1 MEKLNA
7 AITIESIPLTKSVP
21 IMAERT
27 DIAANP
33 SDQVRVVGPD
43 DCEKAAQC
51 LAEAFMNDDVAK
63 YFIFTEPGS
72 PKTWNTESLR
82 LHHKICEYLVYAHY
96 MKGLVTIA
104 GPNYDSVALW
114 YILTA
119 ERSFD
124 YC

>member
-1 MEKLNA
+1 MEKFNA
-7 AITIESIPLTKSVP
+7 AITIESKPLIKSIP

-33 SDQVRVVGPD
+33 SVSDQVRVVGPD
-43 DCEKAAQC
+43 DCLKAAEC
-51 LAEAFMNDDVAK
+51 LAEAFMKDDVAK

-72 PKTWNTESLR
+72 PKIWTPETLR

-119 ERSFD
+119 
-124 YC
+124 

>member
-1 MEKLNA
+1 MEKFNA
-7 AITIESIPLTKSVP
+7 AITIESKPLTKSVP

-33 SDQVRVVGPD
+33 NDQVRVVGPD
-43 DCEKAAQC
+43 DCLKAAEC
-51 LAEAFMNDDVAK
+51 LAEAFMDDDVAK

-72 PKTWNTESLR
+72 PKTWTPESLR
-82 LHHKICEYLVYAHY
+82 LHYKICEYLVYAHY

-114 YILTA
+114 YISTA
-119 ERSFD
+119 YCSLD

>member
-7 AITIESIPLTKSVP
+7 AITIESIPPTKPVP
-21 IMAERT
+21 VMAKRT
-27 DIAANP
+27 DIAAIP
-33 SDQVRVVGPD
+33 SDLVRVVGPD
-43 DCEKAAQC
+43 DCEKAAVC
-51 LAEAFMNDDVAK
+51 LAEAFLNDDVAK

-72 PKTWNTESLR
+72 PKTWNAESLR
-82 LHHKICEYLVYAHY
+82 LHYKICEYLVYAHY

-119 ERSFD
+119 
-124 YC
+124 

>member
-7 AITIESIPLTKSVP
+7 AITIESKPLIQSVP
-21 IMAERT
+21 VMAERT

-43 DCEKAAQC
+43 DCVKAAEC

-63 YFIFTEPGS
+63 YFIFTESGS
-72 PKTWNTESLR
+72 PKTWNPETLW
-82 LHHKICEYLVYAHY
+82 LHRKICEYLVSAHY

-114 YILTA
+114 
-119 ERSFD
+119 
-124 YC
+124 